1 MILPVIGCV
10 NRMSENPVSYALKA
24 PVIGLDSRESME
36 IWSVQ
41 SNREHDVSEFCHS
54 ILGIELGVGEMSG
67 NDLLRILRHW
77 PNKVFAITEC
87 SQFPQIES
95 KYTDMITDVSDAYR
109 KLTLTGETALQFLDQ
124 SSPLDF
130 MQNSGLKKTVK
141 TLCGQ
146 YPIIVWWD
154 DISEIKLLIERSLS
168 ESYQDYLSVLANRF
182 CFD

>member
-1 MILPVIGCV
+1 
-10 NRMSENPVSYALKA
+10 
-24 PVIGLDSRESME
+24 
-36 IWSVQ
+36 
-41 SNREHDVSEFCHS
+41 
-54 ILGIELGVGEMSG
+54 
-67 NDLLRILRHW
+67 
-77 PNKVFAITEC
+77 
-87 SQFPQIES
+87 
-95 KYTDMITDVSDAYR
+95 MITDVSDAYR

-124 SSPLDF
+124 YSPFDF

-168 ESYQDYLSVLANRF
+168 ESYRDYLSVLANRF